1 MKKNRF
7 KRINKCLCCE
17 LLLREGLQSK
27 KRVTKLVLAIIT
39 VFTGYN
45 DGGGDYDHVV
55 PNCKWLKSTGV
66 KYWENKICLNFFTSL
81 LGANPS
87 GFGAKKLQPEGM
99 GT

>member
-7 KRINKCLCCE
+7 KRINKGLCCE

-45 DGGGDYDHVV
+45 AGDGDYDHVV
-55 PNCKWLKSTGV
+55 PNCKWFESNGV
-66 KYWENKICLNFFTSL
+66 KY
-81 LGANPS
+81 
-87 GFGAKKLQPEGM
+87 
-99 GT
+99 

>member
-39 VFTGYN
+39 VFTGY
-45 DGGGDYDHVV
+45 DDGDYDHVVV
-55 PNCKWLKSTGV
+55 PNCKWLESTGV
-66 KYWENKICLNFFTSL
+66 KYWENKI
-81 LGANPS
+81 
-87 GFGAKKLQPEGM
+87 
-99 GT
+99 

>member
-7 KRINKCLCCE
+7 KRINKGLCCE

-39 VFTGYN
+39 VFTGYD

-55 PNCKWLKSTGV
+55 VPNCKWLEFNGV
-66 KYWENKICLNFFTSL
+66 KYWGNKV
-81 LGANPS
+81 
-87 GFGAKKLQPEGM
+87 
-99 GT
+99 